1 MGSRRGPEQTIGQ
14 DFKMKL
20 LLAACMLGLATAGQD
35 YQMFMKWAKTKAL
48 ESCWGEENMKL
59 HTVNMKKAVAKCQQV
74 DAPELNLPPFRLL
87 NRFTNNLVGL
97 AYKMEDQ
104 DNEMQRYMQYY
115 KFSKMMDSMKDH
127 SYDRQYENQY
137 KDDMDMMEKMKM
149 MEMMMKYMPK
159 FQSQE
164 RQGVYQT
171 AYKTD
176 DDNYNMAARFRNMN
190 NEDQERNSMS
200 SMFKRLSQM
209 RYKRQADDS
218 LALNDRLKDKLE
230 GMMEEHVNK
239 VSNMTCMLKE
249 LNVIDHN
256 NNIDVTAMKE
266 DMKQYKMPSQWF
278 EDKYV
283 EILDSCYEVS
293 ETLPASLQEEYAPS
307 NYNGP
312 MRNLGK
318 IKSFMNCCK
327 SAKMKLCMYQD
338 TKKKIEAN
346 FGPVDELV
354 EGFNN
359 QLTEEQVFW
368 MVNQLLQGSEDEFM

>member
-137 KDDMDMMEKMKM
+137 KDDRMDMMEKMKM
-149 MEMMMKYMPK
+149 M
-159 FQSQE
+159 
-164 RQGVYQT
+164 
-171 AYKTD
+171 
-176 DDNYNMAARFRNMN
+176 
-190 NEDQERNSMS
+190 
-200 SMFKRLSQM
+200 
-209 RYKRQADDS
+209 
-218 LALNDRLKDKLE
+218 
-230 GMMEEHVNK
+230 
-239 VSNMTCMLKE
+239 
-249 LNVIDHN
+249 
-256 NNIDVTAMKE
+256 
-266 DMKQYKMPSQWF
+266 
-278 EDKYV
+278 

>member
-1 MGSRRGPEQTIGQ
+1 MG
-14 DFKMKL
+14 D
-20 LLAACMLGLATAGQD
+20 
-35 YQMFMKWAKTKAL
+35 
-48 ESCWGEENMKL
+48 
-59 HTVNMKKAVAKCQQV
+59 
-74 DAPELNLPPFRLL
+74 
-87 NRFTNNLVGL
+87 
-97 AYKMEDQ
+97 
-104 DNEMQRYMQYY
+104 
-115 KFSKMMDSMKDH
+115 
-127 SYDRQYENQY
+127 DR
-137 KDDMDMMEKMKM
+137 MDMMEKMKM

-256 NNIDVTAMKE
+256 NNIDVAAMKKDSE
-266 DMKQYKMPSQWF
+266 QYKMPSQWF
-278 EDKYV
+278 QNKY
-283 EILDSCYEVS
+283 EGILDSCYQVAES
-293 ETLPASLQEEYAPS
+293 LPASLQEEYVPS

-327 SAKMKLCMYQD
+327 SAKMKLCMNQD

-346 FGPVDELV
+346 FGPVEELV

-359 QLTEEQVFW
+359 QLTEDQVFF
-368 MVNQLLQGSEDEFM
+368 MVNQL

>member
-74 DAPELNLPPFRLL
+74 DSPELNLPPFRLL

-127 SYDRQYENQY
+127 SYERQYENQY
-137 KDDMDMMEKMKM
+137 KDDRMDMMEKMKM

-164 RQGVYQT
+164 
-171 AYKTD
+171 
-176 DDNYNMAARFRNMN
+176 
-190 NEDQERNSMS
+190 
-200 SMFKRLSQM
+200 
-209 RYKRQADDS
+209 RQADDS

-249 LNVIDHN
+249 LNVIDHD

-318 IKSFMNCCK
+318 IKSFMNYCK

-368 MVNQLLQGSEDEFM
+368 MVNQLLQGD

>member
-115 KFSKMMDSMKDH
+115 KFSKMMD
-127 SYDRQYENQY
+127 R
-137 KDDMDMMEKMKM
+137 
-149 MEMMMKYMPK
+149 MMKYMPK

-190 NEDQERNSMS
+190 NEDQERDSMS

-293 ETLPASLQEEYAPS
+293 ETL
-307 NYNGP
+307 
-312 MRNLGK
+312 
-318 IKSFMNCCK
+318 
-327 SAKMKLCMYQD
+327 
-338 TKKKIEAN
+338 
-346 FGPVDELV
+346 
-354 EGFNN
+354 
-359 QLTEEQVFW
+359 
-368 MVNQLLQGSEDEFM
+368 

>member
-35 YQMFMKWAKTKAL
+35 YQMFMEWAKTKAL

-137 KDDMDMMEKMKM
+137 KDDRMDMMEKMKM

-176 DDNYNMAARFRNMN
+176 DN
-190 NEDQERNSMS
+190 
-200 SMFKRLSQM
+200 
-209 RYKRQADDS
+209 
-218 LALNDRLKDKLE
+218 
-230 GMMEEHVNK
+230 
-239 VSNMTCMLKE
+239 
-249 LNVIDHN
+249 N

-293 ETLPASLQEEYAPS
+293 ETLPGSLQEEYAPS

-346 FGPVDELV
+346 FGPVDEL
-354 EGFNN
+354 EGLHN
-359 QLTEEQVFW
+359 QLSEEQVFL
-368 MVNQLLQGSEDEFM
+368 MVNELLEGPEEEYM

>member
-104 DNEMQRYMQYY
+104 DNEMQWYMQYY

-127 SYDRQYENQY
+127 SYERQYENQY
-137 KDDMDMMEKMKM
+137 KDDRMDMMEKMKM

-190 NEDQERNSMS
+190 NEDQESMS

-293 ETLPASLQEEYAPS
+293 ETLPGSLQEEYAPS

>member
-104 DNEMQRYMQYY
+104 DNEMQRYMQY
-115 KFSKMMDSMKDH
+115 D
-127 SYDRQYENQY
+127 NQY
-137 KDDMDMMEKMKM
+137 KDDRMDMMEKMKM

-190 NEDQERNSMS
+190 NE
-200 SMFKRLSQM
+200 
-209 RYKRQADDS
+209 
-218 LALNDRLKDKLE
+218 
-230 GMMEEHVNK
+230 
-239 VSNMTCMLKE
+239 
-249 LNVIDHN
+249 
-256 NNIDVTAMKE
+256 
-266 DMKQYKMPSQWF
+266 
-278 EDKYV
+278 
-283 EILDSCYEVS
+283 
-293 ETLPASLQEEYAPS
+293 
-307 NYNGP
+307 
-312 MRNLGK
+312 
-318 IKSFMNCCK
+318 
-327 SAKMKLCMYQD
+327 
-338 TKKKIEAN
+338 
-346 FGPVDELV
+346 
-354 EGFNN
+354 
-359 QLTEEQVFW
+359 
-368 MVNQLLQGSEDEFM
+368 

>member
-115 KFSKMMDSMKDH
+115 KFSKM
-127 SYDRQYENQY
+127 
-137 KDDMDMMEKMKM
+137 
-149 MEMMMKYMPK
+149 
-159 FQSQE
+159 
-164 RQGVYQT
+164 
-171 AYKTD
+171 
-176 DDNYNMAARFRNMN
+176 
-190 NEDQERNSMS
+190 
-200 SMFKRLSQM
+200 
-209 RYKRQADDS
+209 
-218 LALNDRLKDKLE
+218 
-230 GMMEEHVNK
+230 
-239 VSNMTCMLKE
+239 
-249 LNVIDHN
+249 
-256 NNIDVTAMKE
+256 
-266 DMKQYKMPSQWF
+266 
-278 EDKYV
+278 
-283 EILDSCYEVS
+283 
-293 ETLPASLQEEYAPS
+293 
-307 NYNGP
+307 
-312 MRNLGK
+312 
-318 IKSFMNCCK
+318 
-327 SAKMKLCMYQD
+327 KLCMYQD

>member
-59 HTVNMKKAVAKCQQV
+59 HTVNMKKAVA
-74 DAPELNLPPFRLL
+74 
-87 NRFTNNLVGL
+87 
-97 AYKMEDQ
+97 YKMEDQ

-137 KDDMDMMEKMKM
+137 KDDRMDMMEKMKM

-218 LALNDRLKDKLE
+218 LALNDRLKEKLE

-278 EDKYV
+278 EAKYV
-283 EILDSCYEVS
+283 EILDGCYEVS

-318 IKSFMNCCK
+318 VKSFMNCCK

>member
-127 SYDRQYENQY
+127 SYERQYENQY
-137 KDDMDMMEKMKM
+137 KDDRMDMMEK
-149 MEMMMKYMPK
+149 MMKYMPK

-190 NEDQERNSMS
+190 NEDQESMS

-239 VSNMTCMLKE
+239 VSNMTCM
-249 LNVIDHN
+249 
-256 NNIDVTAMKE
+256 
-266 DMKQYKMPSQWF
+266 
-278 EDKYV
+278 
-283 EILDSCYEVS
+283 
-293 ETLPASLQEEYAPS
+293 
-307 NYNGP
+307 
-312 MRNLGK
+312 
-318 IKSFMNCCK
+318 
-327 SAKMKLCMYQD
+327 
-338 TKKKIEAN
+338 
-346 FGPVDELV
+346 
-354 EGFNN
+354 
-359 QLTEEQVFW
+359 
-368 MVNQLLQGSEDEFM
+368 

>member
-127 SYDRQYENQY
+127 SYERQYENQY
-137 KDDMDMMEKMKM
+137 KDDRMDMME
-149 MEMMMKYMPK
+149 MMKYMPK

-256 NNIDVTAMKE
+256 N
-266 DMKQYKMPSQWF
+266 
-278 EDKYV
+278 
-283 EILDSCYEVS
+283 
-293 ETLPASLQEEYAPS
+293 
-307 NYNGP
+307 
-312 MRNLGK
+312 
-318 IKSFMNCCK
+318 
-327 SAKMKLCMYQD
+327 
-338 TKKKIEAN
+338 
-346 FGPVDELV
+346 
-354 EGFNN
+354 
-359 QLTEEQVFW
+359 
-368 MVNQLLQGSEDEFM
+368 

>member
-127 SYDRQYENQY
+127 SYENQY
-137 KDDMDMMEKMKM
+137 KDDRMDMMEKMKM

-190 NEDQERNSMS
+190 NEDQERNSM
-200 SMFKRLSQM
+200 
-209 RYKRQADDS
+209 
-218 LALNDRLKDKLE
+218 
-230 GMMEEHVNK
+230 
-239 VSNMTCMLKE
+239 
-249 LNVIDHN
+249 
-256 NNIDVTAMKE
+256 
-266 DMKQYKMPSQWF
+266 SQWF

>member
-59 HTVNMKKAVAKCQQV
+59 HTVNMKKAVAKCQQG

-137 KDDMDMMEKMKM
+137 KDDRMDMMEKMKM

-190 NEDQERNSMS
+190 NEDQERNSM
-200 SMFKRLSQM
+200 
-209 RYKRQADDS
+209 
-218 LALNDRLKDKLE
+218 
-230 GMMEEHVNK
+230 
-239 VSNMTCMLKE
+239 
-249 LNVIDHN
+249 
-256 NNIDVTAMKE
+256 
-266 DMKQYKMPSQWF
+266 SQWF

>member
-20 LLAACMLGLATAGQD
+20 LLAACMLGLTTAGQD

-137 KDDMDMMEKMKM
+137 KDDRMDMMEKMK
-149 MEMMMKYMPK
+149 MKYMPK

-283 EILDSCYEVS
+283 EILDSRYEVS

>member
-137 KDDMDMMEKMKM
+137 KDDRMDMMEKMKM

-218 LALNDRLKDKLE
+218 LALN
-230 GMMEEHVNK
+230 
-239 VSNMTCMLKE
+239 
-249 LNVIDHN
+249 
-256 NNIDVTAMKE
+256 
-266 DMKQYKMPSQWF
+266 
-278 EDKYV
+278 
-283 EILDSCYEVS
+283 
-293 ETLPASLQEEYAPS
+293 
-307 NYNGP
+307 YNGP

-327 SAKMKLCMYQD
+327 SAKMKLCMNQD

-346 FGPVDELV
+346 FGPVEELV